1 MVYFMVMIENII
13 PCPLPLRFNVYCKI
27 ISKGPSSN
35 AAGHVNHFSDLHLN
49 KWDDASKWCSL
60 FHGVVVQT
68 PASKLV
74 YVHPMMLC
82 WISWCLSSCVYPQ
95 YGDSVSLREMFQT
108 DVYYV
113 YTYIYIYTHT
123 RIDKHLMAETMMS
136 CLIIRLFLLLLI
148 NFLP

>member
-1 MVYFMVMIENII
+1 
-13 PCPLPLRFNVYCKI
+13 
-27 ISKGPSSN
+27 
-35 AAGHVNHFSDLHLN
+35 
-49 KWDDASKWCSL
+49 
-60 FHGVVVQT
+60 VVQT

-113 YTYIYIYTHT
+113 YTYIYIYTYKNRQT
-123 RIDKHLMAETMMS
+123 FDGRNNDVPFNYPVIPVVVD
-136 CLIIRLFLLLLI
+136 
-148 NFLP
+148 